1 LTKETIKEN
10 DFLTKNLE
18 PREFTDWEGD
28 KKIIKSKE
36 LKKSV
41 FSHRQEA
48 GTSGPQDSVECPIQQ
63 DRLKHQRKD
72 CSQIT
77 DKNAQE
83 FSNKIVD
90 LATSKKVGMVKFKT
104 KMPYFDSEMA
114 VGHLNLL
121 TGECA
126 FFHENGKYWT
136 YKKYPSSEIPDLLAD
151 LHSSLKWA
159 SQNSS
164 PMSEL

>member
-1 LTKETIKEN
+1 
-10 DFLTKNLE
+10 
-18 PREFTDWEGD
+18 
-28 KKIIKSKE
+28 
-36 LKKSV
+36 
-41 FSHRQEA
+41 
-48 GTSGPQDSVECPIQQ
+48 
-63 DRLKHQRKD
+63 
-72 CSQIT
+72 
-77 DKNAQE
+77 
-83 FSNKIVD
+83 
-90 LATSKKVGMVKFKT
+90 
-104 KMPYFDSEMA
+104 MA